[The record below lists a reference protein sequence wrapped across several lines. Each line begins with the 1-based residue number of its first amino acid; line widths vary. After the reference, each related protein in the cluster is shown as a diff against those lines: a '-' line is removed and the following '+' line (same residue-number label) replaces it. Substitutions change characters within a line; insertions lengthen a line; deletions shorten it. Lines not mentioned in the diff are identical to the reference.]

1 MHSPDR
7 PSRTQDEWI
16 VLRCQAGEA
25 SGFEDLVRLM
35 QQPLF
40 YYTTKLTGNQETAL
54 DVLQD
59 VWMKVFREIRRLRN
73 PSSLR
78 PWLYKIAHGSAVDR
92 IRQNISRE
100 RTEEAHIAELS
111 GLDNVSFTNDDAAA
125 IHEALNQLAS
135 THREVLVLYFLEE
148 FSLTEIATVVGCSEG
163 TIKSR
168 LHYAKRVMKQILSGG
183 GYGTSR

>member
-1 MHSPDR
+1 MHSPDS

-16 VLRCQAGEA
+16 VLRCQAGET

-40 YYTTKLTGNQETAL
+40 YYATKLTGSEEAAL

-59 VWMKVFREIRRLRN
+59 VWMKVFRKIRGLKN

-78 PWLYKIAHGSAVDR
+78 PWLYKIAHGVAVDR
-92 IRQNISRE
+92 IRQNITRE
-100 RTEEAHIAELS
+100 RSEEVHIAGLSEL
-111 GLDNVSFTNDDAAA
+111 DDVSFTSDDAAV
-125 IHEALNQLAS
+125 IHEALNGLVPK
-135 THREVLVLYFLEE
+135 HREVLVLYFLEE
-148 FSLTEIATVVGCSEG
+148 FSLAEMAMVMGCAEG

-168 LHYAKRVMKQILSGG
+168 LHYAKRAMKKIISGG